1 MHNESPCPV
10 QRIMRVLM
18 GNWTTYILY
27 ILHRNGSQR
36 FGVLNRAIPG
46 ISAKVL
52 TERLRMLEEEGLVQR
67 DYKPTIPP
75 EVSYTLTERGLELQ
89 GVLNG
94 LNDLGMKWY
103 GQEAPKQETE
113 AA

>member
-1 MHNESPCPV
+1 MPINDEVKCPV
-10 QRIMRVLM
+10 LRIMRVLM
-18 GNWTTYILY
+18 GNWTTYILWV
-27 ILHRNGSQR
+27 LQTHGSQR
-36 FGVLNRAIPG
+36 FGALNRAVPG

-89 GVLNG
+89 DVLNG
-94 LNDLGMKWY
+94 MNALGRKWY
-103 GQEAPKQETE
+103 SEDVERVETV
-113 AA
+113 